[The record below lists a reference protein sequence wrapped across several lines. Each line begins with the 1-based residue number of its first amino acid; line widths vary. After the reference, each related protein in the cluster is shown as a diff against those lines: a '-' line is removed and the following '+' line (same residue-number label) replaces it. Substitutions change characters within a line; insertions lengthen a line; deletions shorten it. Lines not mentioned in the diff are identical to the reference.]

1 MLGWCVS
8 GIPSSLLSYYSVHD
22 GGWRHRAGC
31 AGARKVGGCSLGLM
45 CVTRGAW
52 GRRFAGA
59 LAVRAWR
66 VLALAAL
73 ITVVEVLVSFPFVST
88 VTGRLFA
95 SRCGAVRVAP
105 EGVPPRVLVFVDEG
119 AACLSGE
126 SEGVTV
132 GRVII
137 VAGAEGPLLRHELA
151 HVQQAERLGS
161 LGFAVSY
168 GALKVWTAARGGHPY
183 LDHPFELDAI
193 QRE

>member
-1 MLGWCVS
+1 
-8 GIPSSLLSYYSVHD
+8 
-22 GGWRHRAGC
+22 
-31 AGARKVGGCSLGLM
+31 M

-105 EGVPPRVLVFVDEG
+105 EGVPPRVKGAMSDSFKCYSAAWYRDHLLEEGVVDEIRFGPYPERG
-119 AACLSGE
+119 A
-126 SEGVTV
+126 
-132 GRVII
+132 
-137 VAGAEGPLLRHELA
+137 P
-151 HVQQAERLGS
+151 
-161 LGFAVSY
+161 
-168 GALKVWTAARGGHPY
+168 ARGLSSCLCMGPGHVSEVGV
-183 LDHPFELDAI
+183 DS
-193 QRE
+193 